1 MKNLLSENMR
11 TLRMSKKLTQEQ
23 IAEAFG
29 VSPQAVSRWENGAA
43 LPDISLLP
51 VIANFYEVTSD
62 FLLGIDVN
70 AKQTRIEEVI
80 KQDSDLR
87 KQGRTEESIKLLR
100 EKAKEYP
107 NEPEILHRL
116 ACSLYSLYNQSGEH
130 FSEDEKNQ
138 AAKEA
143 IALCSRAVKYSSE
156 LPFICQCK
164 QTMILNY
171 SVLKEYETARDI
183 ALSLPSFWCSREM
196 VYPKTFFGEEGLRE
210 NQNFL
215 LQLIAAADIVM
226 GRIKS
231 CDNYSEMQKIEL
243 SEVREKLILTLA
255 GENPLFLNEQ
265 LFNLAMQQ
273 AKIYHSNGNTEKLRD
288 EMQKLI
294 KYAKNYDE
302 RKDGGKFEVFWLSLC
317 QDELGGTKHTGKS
330 PCDKLKKF
338 ITDNRLEDLLNMHIF
353 DL

>member
-23 IAEAFG
+23 LAEAFG
-29 VSPQAVSRWENGAA
+29 VSPQAVSRWENGTA

-70 AKQTRIEEVI
+70 AKQARIEEVI
-80 KQDSDLR
+80 KRDSDLR
-87 KQGRTEESIKLLR
+87 KHGKTEESVTFLR
-100 EKAKEYP
+100 EKSKEYP

-116 ACSLYSLYNQSGEH
+116 ACSLYSRYHQSGKP
-130 FSEDEKNQ
+130 FSEDEKSQ

-143 IALCSRAVKYSSE
+143 ISLCNRAVKYSDD

-171 SVLKEYETARDI
+171 SVLKEYEMARDI

-196 VYPKTFFGEEGLRE
+196 IYPKTFFGEEGLRE

-231 CDNYSEMQKIEL
+231 CDNYTDTQKIEL
-243 SEVREKLILTLA
+243 SEVREKLILMLA

-265 LFNLAMQQ
+265 LFNLAMQR
-273 AKIYHSNGNTEKLRD
+273 AKIYLSKGDKEKLR
-288 EMQKLI
+288 EEIEKLI
-294 KYAKNYDE
+294 KYAKNYNE
-302 RKDGGKFEVFWLSLC
+302 RKEGGEYGVFWLSLC
-317 QDELGGTKHTGKS
+317 KDGLGGTKHTDQS

-338 ITDNRLEDLLNMHIF
+338 IADNRLEDLLNMPIF